1 MMLLMER
8 NTTVKPANN
17 RRRKRIKVITKKAL
31 EKGKKMKKRV
41 WRLPTSEGREKE
53 KNRSGRRRL

>member
-1 MMLLMER
+1 
-8 NTTVKPANN
+8 
-17 RRRKRIKVITKKAL
+17 VITNKAI